1 MPPAK
6 KIALLA
12 PNALNSNP
20 TQTDELE
27 TGSERSSG
35 EDGSDTSHGTS
46 DLEDIDEANESDR
59 GIQTKLLTPP
69 LTLAKKRKCSG
80 KDGEHHTSELRSH
93 WQLKR
98 PRF

>member
-20 TQTDELE
+20 TPTDELE
-27 TGSERSSG
+27 TDSEHSSG

-46 DLEDIDEANESDR
+46 DLEDIDKANESDG
-59 GIQTKLLTPP
+59 GIQAKLLTPP
-69 LTLAKKRKCSG
+69 PTLAKK
-80 KDGEHHTSELRSH
+80 
-93 WQLKR
+93 
-98 PRF
+98 